1 MTEVYTN
8 LLTPTKGRSQ
18 KSKRLGVATMNFLF
32 TFLKEFTQKYT
43 GPSKKGKLQIGS
55 KCSEGQL
62 QKVSPQKMFIHENS
76 KIRLQITE
84 GSQC

>member
-1 MTEVYTN
+1 
-8 LLTPTKGRSQ
+8 
-18 KSKRLGVATMNFLF
+18 MNFLLTFPKNSPKTNYGMFHF
-32 TFLKEFTQKYT
+32 TLGQVKN
-43 GPSKKGKLQIGS
+43 GKLQIGS

-62 QKVSPQKMFIHENS
+62 QKVSPQKMCIHENS